1 MKAVGDIVGFRK
13 AAVIAA
19 HPDDETIWAGGTIL
33 LHSEVAWHVAVLCRG
48 TDPDRAP
55 RFFRALQQLGA
66 SGSIGDLDDDP
77 QQSPLAQLE
86 VEQVILSLL
95 SGERFDLIITHG
107 PHGEYTRHL
116 RHEETSRAV
125 SILWQEGRISSK
137 EIWMFAYEDD
147 GGDSL
152 PHPAK
157 TAHRLVRLPATIWQ
171 LKYRIITETY
181 GFGAGS
187 FEAKA
192 AGPEEAFWC
201 FHSASELNQCS
212 TNRKGRQ

>member
-1 MKAVGDIVGFRK
+1 VEDILRFRK
-13 AAVIAA
+13 AAVIVA
-19 HPDDETIWAGGTIL
+19 HPDDETIWAGGTML
-33 LHSEVAWHVAVLCRG
+33 LHSEVAWHVAVLSRG

-66 SGSIGDLDDDP
+66 SGNIGNLDDDA
-77 QQSPLAQLE
+77 QQSPLAQTE

-107 PHGEYTRHL
+107 PHGEYTRHR
-116 RHEETSRAV
+116 RHEETSRTV

-137 EIWMFAYEDD
+137 EIWMFAYEDS
-147 GGDSL
+147 GGKFL
-152 PHPAK
+152 PRPIR
-157 TAHRLVRLPATIWQ
+157 TAHRLVRLPDRIWQ
-171 LKYRIITETY
+171 LKYRLITETY
-181 GFGAGS
+181 GFGANS

-201 FHSASELNQCS
+201 FHSATELSQCS
-212 TNRKGRQ
+212 ANRKVRQ

>member
-1 MKAVGDIVGFRK
+1 VKAVEDIGGFRK

-55 RFFRALQQLGA
+55 RFFRALQQLSA

-77 QQSPLAQLE
+77 QQSPLAQPE

-125 SILWQEGRISSK
+125 SILWQKGRISSK
-137 EIWMFAYEDD
+137 EIWMFAYEDS
-147 GGDSL
+147 GGQSL
-152 PHPAK
+152 PRPVR
-157 TAHRLVRLPATIWQ
+157 TAHRLVRLPDSIWQ
-171 LKYRIITETY
+171 LKYRLITETY
-181 GFGAGS
+181 GFGADS

-201 FHSASELNQCS
+201 FHSPAELVQFL
-212 TNRKGRQ
+212 TIEK